1 MSGSFTWEEWEKY
14 KAGEAF
20 NNIKFDI
27 LLEKDQNE
35 MLELIGEHLEH
46 RQRKIVTKFDTI
58 DNAKS
63 VFASR
68 QVFENNIR
76 PRTGKTSHWLD
87 NALTK
92 IATQGEN
99 ASWIVEYIPDS
110 MWIDALIPSSEEL
123 EGVMKGQLYG
133 LSMDAVYFDELS
145 VLNNPEEDKSKKK
158 KNMRDDVRS
167 FLNKGRKW

>member
-1 MSGSFTWEEWEKY
+1 MSRSFTWEEWEEY
-14 KAGEAF
+14 KAGETF

-27 LLEKDQNE
+27 LLEKDQDE
-35 MLELIGEHLEH
+35 VLKLVREHLEH

-63 VFASR
+63 VFESR

-76 PRTGKTSHWLD
+76 PRTGKTNHWLD

-92 IATQGEN
+92 IAIQGEDS
-99 ASWIVEYIPDS
+99 SWTVVYHPDL
-110 MWIDALIPSSEEL
+110 MWADALMPSSEEL
-123 EGVMKGQLYG
+123 ERMMKGQLYG
-133 LSMDAVYFDELS
+133 LSMDAVYFDESS
-145 VLNNPEEDKSKKK
+145 VLNNPEEDKPKKK
-158 KNMRDDVRS
+158 KNMRDDIRS